1 MEALS
6 QKSPIPLKLFS
17 MYASDY
23 IITVIIISHF
33 VQRVSAQGLKS
44 VENLV
49 KLKRNSENES
59 TPIFTLA
66 ASLDVIIIVVI
77 VDLCVISSCD
87 DFHGS
92 FKSLLLQCIEL
103 FLYKPIS
110 PSGEVFMPQQLY
122 RPIAKALDH
131 QLTSA
136 AIISLLSIS
145 TIDYLLIRVV
155 SSNRHTF

>member
-59 TPIFTLA
+59 TPIFSLA
-66 ASLDVIIIVVI
+66 ASLVVIIIVVI
-77 VDLCVISSCD
+77 VDLCVISCD

-155 SSNRHTF
+155 SSNRHTL

>member
-92 FKSLLLQCIEL
+92 FKSLLQCIEL